1 MPGTYDTRGTRLRV
15 HSEGV
20 YNVAPPLYVVP
31 GVMRQRVER
40 PSYGLRVNCRPS
52 PAVRERRWRNF
63 ARTGYKKRARGSA
76 HTPSPRFHTHPI
88 RRKPRSPGRAPS
100 SDLAPPRVPVQ
111 PPAPRRGLPLYNF
124 SRLLSNRLELPRP
137 SGPAG
142 LGACGGLLGS
152 LSNGLKLNYANSD
165 DPPPRPLLCLLH
177 RADLASWRGPARWV
191 SSRSGWLGAF

>member
-1 MPGTYDTRGTRLRV
+1 MCAPVLIGFLDPEHRTRALFHFRAILSCGSQLNVPSISQQLCRCAVGPFRLCLRTPC
-15 HSEGV
+15 S
-20 YNVAPPLYVVP
+20 
-31 GVMRQRVER
+31 QR
-40 PSYGLRVNCRPS
+40 G
-52 PAVRERRWRNF
+52 
-63 ARTGYKKRARGSA
+63 
-76 HTPSPRFHTHPI
+76 
-88 RRKPRSPGRAPS
+88 
-100 SDLAPPRVPVQ
+100 Q

>member
-1 MPGTYDTRGTRLRV
+1 MSIKCYPRGYGWGHWLKWRTYVASAAARAV
-15 HSEGV
+15 HAGR
-20 YNVAPPLYVVP
+20 N
-31 GVMRQRVER
+31 
-40 PSYGLRVNCRPS
+40 GLR
-52 PAVRERRWRNF
+52 ERGEVSF
-63 ARTGYKKRARGSA
+63 TTKRS
-76 HTPSPRFHTHPI
+76 TH
-88 RRKPRSPGRAPS
+88 
-100 SDLAPPRVPVQ
+100 DDQ